1 MSSPGKHGDFGPIA
15 LLRTRYFTITTF
27 GVLVGLGFFLAAS
40 HTWFY
45 LGYHRIS
52 LTVNQLS
59 VLAGGLTLAIPLG
72 AYTMSRFLELPRLLK
87 GELTLKT
94 FIRVPGFALWGGL
107 FAGILFIL
115 WISYYYH
122 WNPRQ
127 IFDAIVLGLPLAQ
140 GLGRIG
146 CLNYGCCH
154 GRPTQGARGLRYFH
168 KDAKVLRTYSHLRGI
183 TLFPTQIYS
192 ALGNGFIYVILLSIT
207 FGGEPAATGFLTAVY
222 LILYGTK
229 RLVVE
234 YFRGEY
240 PRTRVFSLSLWQ
252 LFSIGFIGVGIALL
266 FSIHPLPTSRLME
279 PAFREGIAMIKAL
292 IPLTV
297 LTTILITVVYSL
309 QGRKIGS
316 W

>member
-1 MSSPGKHGDFGPIA
+1 MSSLWKRGDFGPIA
-15 LLRTRYFTITTF
+15 LIRTRHFTITTF
-27 GVLVGLGFFLAAS
+27 GVLVGLGFFLAAL

-45 LGYHRIS
+45 LGYHRIFF
-52 LTVNQLS
+52 TVDQLS
-59 VLAGGLTLAIPLG
+59 VLAGGLTLAIPTG

-107 FAGILFIL
+107 LAGILFIL
-115 WISYYYH
+115 LTSYHYG

-154 GRPTQGARGLRYFH
+154 GRPTHGKKGLRYFH
-168 KDAKVLRTYSHLRGI
+168 KDSKVLRTYSHLRGI
-183 TLFPTQIYS
+183 SLYPTQIYS
-192 ALGNGFIYVILLSIT
+192 AIGNTFIYVILLSIT
-207 FGGEPAATGFLTAVY
+207 FSGEPVATGFLTAVY
-222 LILYGTK
+222 LVLYGTK

-240 PRTRVFSLSLWQ
+240 PRTKIFSLSLWQ
-252 LFSIGFIGVGIALL
+252 LFSIGFIAVGVALL
-266 FSIHPLPTSRLME
+266 LNIHPLPTPRLLE
-279 PAFREGIAMIKAL
+279 PALSEGIAMIKAL
-292 IPLTV
+292 IPLTL